1 VNEVFSRSF
10 LIGRPISPRHNLDV
24 MNIKKNMFE
33 NIFNAV
39 IDMKG
44 KTNKNI
50 KARLNIFLFCH
61 YKKIKLVYDRS
72 WVAKPKASFNLD
84 KNAQLRVY
92 QWLKSPCFP
101 NGHAL
106 NISRLVNLE
115 DCRLYGIKSHDC
127 HVLIYTNTHST
138 NLPRFNV
145 KGDMRC
151 THGDQSLL

>member
-1 VNEVFSRSF
+1 
-10 LIGRPISPRHNLDV
+10 
-24 MNIKKNMFE
+24 MNIEKNMFE

-72 WVAKPKASFNLD
+72 WVAKLKASFNLD

>member
-1 VNEVFSRSF
+1 
-10 LIGRPISPRHNLDV
+10 
-24 MNIKKNMFE
+24 
-33 NIFNAV
+33 
-39 IDMKG
+39 
-44 KTNKNI
+44 
-50 KARLNIFLFCH
+50 LFCH

-72 WVAKPKASFNLD
+72 WFAKPKASFNLD
-84 KNAQLRVY
+84 KNAQLLVY